1 MITSNHW
8 KKHLAA
14 ALTGGFLMLN
24 TAAVFA
30 APVELS
36 LHESIVMALQ
46 NNPAIKIADADK
58 EKAEWGIR
66 EAKGGKMPTLSLNHS
81 DSWSDANDRFNS
93 NATLRLPLYTGG
105 RAEAAIKQAQINF
118 KVNNL
123 GVDKSKQQVQLDATT
138 GYFTILQTINS
149 LKVSQES
156 VDQMLAHLKNVQ
168 AQYSVGTVAKSDVL
182 RSEVELANN
191 QQNLIKAQNNYDLAV
206 SRLNNII
213 GLPLDTEVKLK
224 DELKHNR
231 YELSLDDAIQYA
243 MIHRPE
249 AIQADYAIDAAK
261 QGVKAAESGKLPTVD
276 ASATTGWSDTK
287 FPGMENNSNSIG
299 ISASWN
305 VFDSGVTHARIKQ
318 ADSAVAKAAI
328 QAQQTKD
335 TVQLE
340 VRQAYLNMNEA
351 DKRISATY
359 VAVEKAEED
368 FKIGGVR
375 YGAGVGTNLDVID
388 TQVALT
394 QAKNNYIQ
402 AMYDYNTSKANLDKA
417 MGMAVLGENRK

>member
-1 MITSNHW
+1 M
-8 KKHLAA
+8 
-14 ALTGGFLMLN
+14 
-24 TAAVFA
+24 
-30 APVELS
+30 
-36 LHESIVMALQ
+36 
-46 NNPAIKIADADK
+46 
-58 EKAEWGIR
+58 
-66 EAKGGKMPTLSLNHS
+66 
-81 DSWSDANDRFNS
+81 
-93 NATLRLPLYTGG
+93 YTGG
-105 RAEAAIKQAQINF
+105 RVEAAIKQAQINF
-118 KVNNL
+118 KVNDL

-191 QQNLIKAQNNYDLAV
+191 QQSLIKAQNNYDLAV

-249 AIQADYAIDAAK
+249 AIQAHYAIDAAK

-287 FPGMENNSNSIG
+287 FPGVENNSNSIG

-318 ADSAVAKAAI
+318 ADSAVVKAAI

-417 MGMAVLGENRK
+417 MGMTVLGENRK

>member
-1 MITSNHW
+1 
-8 KKHLAA
+8 
-14 ALTGGFLMLN
+14 
-24 TAAVFA
+24 
-30 APVELS
+30 
-36 LHESIVMALQ
+36 
-46 NNPAIKIADADK
+46 
-58 EKAEWGIR
+58 
-66 EAKGGKMPTLSLNHS
+66 
-81 DSWSDANDRFNS
+81 
-93 NATLRLPLYTGG
+93 
-105 RAEAAIKQAQINF
+105 
-118 KVNNL
+118 
-123 GVDKSKQQVQLDATT
+123 
-138 GYFTILQTINS
+138 
-149 LKVSQES
+149 
-156 VDQMLAHLKNVQ
+156 MLAHLKNVQ

-191 QQNLIKAQNNYDLAV
+191 QQSLIKAQNNYDLAV

-231 YELSLDDAIQYA
+231 YELSLADAIQYA

-417 MGMAVLGENRK
+417 MGMTVLGENRK